1 MQHSTLSCSRLALS
15 LKLYVLIKYYG
26 LTLVVFTDC
35 LGYCLRRKQQIGK
48 LRVDAERQSLDNS
61 LMLQRLA
68 INLGYSVF
76 VALAWVGLWHL
87 NGFLFNAAEVAPL
100 VSLVFLPAIL
110 RPMAVLIFGA
120 SGAIGLILGAAVT
133 TLPLISPPSLPILLI
148 ILSNGLVAWLVLLLL
163 RRIPTYRSELTYDM
177 TGLTLRTI
185 ILFAGL
191 TALASSLTNSLI
203 ISLSPDLS
211 SSSGL
216 PLSMLA
222 GDAIGAFLMLY
233 LLSIFSPFVSKHFR

>member
-26 LTLVVFTDC
+26 LILVVFTDC

-110 RPMAVLIFGA
+110 RPMAVLIFGV
-120 SGAIGLILGAAVT
+120 SGAIGLILGAAV

-185 ILFAGL
+185 ILFRGADCASKFSDKFSDYISFPRSL
-191 TALASSLTNSLI
+191 FVLRATLIYASWRCHWCIFDALFAV
-203 ISLSPDLS
+203 D
-211 SSSGL
+211 
-216 PLSMLA
+216 
-222 GDAIGAFLMLY
+222 
-233 LLSIFSPFVSKHFR
+233 IFAVCF

>member
-1 MQHSTLSCSRLALS
+1 MVILQTS
-15 LKLYVLIKYYG
+15 KKKVE
-26 LTLVVFTDC
+26 TD
-35 LGYCLRRKQQIGK
+35 L
-48 LRVDAERQSLDNS
+48 QSLEKS
-61 LMLQRLA
+61 SMLQRFTV
-68 INLGYSVF
+68 NFGYSVF
-76 VALAWVGLWHL
+76 VALSWVGLWHL
-87 NGFLFNAAEVAPL
+87 NNFLFDAAEVAPL
-100 VSLVFLPAIL
+100 VSLIFLPAIL
-110 RPMAVLIFGA
+110 RPMAVLLFGFP
-120 SGAIGLILGAAVT
+120 GAIGLILGAAVT
-133 TLPLISPPSLPILLI
+133 LPTIAAPSFPLILI
-148 ILSNGLVAWLVLLLL
+148 VLSNGLVAWMVFLLLSQ
-163 RRIPTYRSELTYDM
+163 IPAHRSQLTHDM
-177 TGLTLRTI
+177 TGITLRTI

>member
-1 MQHSTLSCSRLALS
+1 
-15 LKLYVLIKYYG
+15 
-26 LTLVVFTDC
+26 
-35 LGYCLRRKQQIGK
+35 
-48 LRVDAERQSLDNS
+48 
-61 LMLQRLA
+61 MLQRLA

-110 RPMAVLIFGA
+110 RPMAVLIFGV
-120 SGAIGLILGAAVT
+120 SGAVGLILGAAIT
-133 TLPLISPPSLPILLI
+133 QPLISTLSLPIVLI
-148 ILSNGLVAWLVLLLL
+148 TLSNGLVAWVVLLVL
-163 RRIPTYRSELTYDM
+163 RQIPAYRSELTYDM
-177 TGLTLRTI
+177 SGLTLRTI

-216 PLSMLA
+216 PLSLSMLA

-233 LLSIFSPFVSKHFR
+233 LLSIFSPSVSKHFR

>member
-110 RPMAVLIFGA
+110 RPMAVLIFGV
-120 SGAIGLILGAAVT
+120 SGAIGLILGAAI

-216 PLSMLA
+216 SLSMLA

>member
-1 MQHSTLSCSRLALS
+1 
-15 LKLYVLIKYYG
+15 V
-26 LTLVVFTDC
+26 
-35 LGYCLRRKQQIGK
+35 
-48 LRVDAERQSLDNS
+48 
-61 LMLQRLA
+61 
-68 INLGYSVF
+68 
-76 VALAWVGLWHL
+76 AWV
-87 NGFLFNAAEVAPL
+87 
-100 VSLVFLPAIL
+100 
-110 RPMAVLIFGA
+110 
-120 SGAIGLILGAAVT
+120 
-133 TLPLISPPSLPILLI
+133 
-148 ILSNGLVAWLVLLLL
+148 VLLLL

-211 SSSGL
+211 TSSGL

>member
-1 MQHSTLSCSRLALS
+1 
-15 LKLYVLIKYYG
+15 
-26 LTLVVFTDC
+26 
-35 LGYCLRRKQQIGK
+35 
-48 LRVDAERQSLDNS
+48 
-61 LMLQRLA
+61 
-68 INLGYSVF
+68 
-76 VALAWVGLWHL
+76 
-87 NGFLFNAAEVAPL
+87 
-100 VSLVFLPAIL
+100 
-110 RPMAVLIFGA
+110 MAVLIFGV

-133 TLPLISPPSLPILLI
+133 LPLISPPNLPILLI
-148 ILSNGLVAWLVLLLL
+148 ILSNGLVAWVVLLLL

-191 TALASSLTNSLI
+191 TALASSLTNFLI

-211 SSSGL
+211 TSSGL

-233 LLSIFSPFVSKHFR
+233 LLSIFSPFVSKHF

>member
-1 MQHSTLSCSRLALS
+1 MQHSTLSCSRLALI

-26 LTLVVFTDC
+26 LILVVFTDC
-35 LGYCLRRKQQIGK
+35 LGYCLRRKQQIGR

-87 NGFLFNAAEVAPL
+87 NGFLFKAAEVSPL
-100 VSLVFLPAIL
+100 ASLVFLPAIL
-110 RPMAVLIFGA
+110 RPMAVLIFGV
-120 SGAIGLILGAAVT
+120 SGAVGLILGAAIT
-133 TLPLISPPSLPILLI
+133 QPLISTLSLPIVLI
-148 ILSNGLVAWLVLLLL
+148 TLSNGLVAWVVLLVL
-163 RRIPTYRSELTYDM
+163 RQIPAYRSELTYDM
-177 TGLTLRTI
+177 SGLTLRTI

-191 TALASSLTNSLI
+191 TALASSLTTSLI
-203 ISLSPDLS
+203 VFLSPDLS
-211 SSSGL
+211 STSGL
-216 PLSMLA
+216 PLYILA

>member
-1 MQHSTLSCSRLALS
+1 
-15 LKLYVLIKYYG
+15 
-26 LTLVVFTDC
+26 
-35 LGYCLRRKQQIGK
+35 
-48 LRVDAERQSLDNS
+48 
-61 LMLQRLA
+61 MLQRLA
-68 INLGYSVF
+68 MNFGYSVF

-87 NGFLFNAAEVAPL
+87 NDCLFNAAEVAPL

-110 RPMAVLIFGA
+110 RPMAVLIFGVP
-120 SGAIGLILGAAVT
+120 GAIGLILGAAVT
-133 TLPLISPPSLPILLI
+133 LPLISPASLPILLI
-148 ILSNGLVAWLVLLLL
+148 ILSNGLVAWVVLLLL

-177 TGLTLRTI
+177 TGLTLKTI

-191 TALASSLTNSLI
+191 TAIASSLTNSLL

-211 SSSGL
+211 ASSGL
-216 PLSMLA
+216 TLSMLA

>member
-1 MQHSTLSCSRLALS
+1 
-15 LKLYVLIKYYG
+15 
-26 LTLVVFTDC
+26 
-35 LGYCLRRKQQIGK
+35 
-48 LRVDAERQSLDNS
+48 
-61 LMLQRLA
+61 
-68 INLGYSVF
+68 
-76 VALAWVGLWHL
+76 
-87 NGFLFNAAEVAPL
+87 
-100 VSLVFLPAIL
+100 
-110 RPMAVLIFGA
+110 MAVLIFGV

-133 TLPLISPPSLPILLI
+133 LPLISPPNLPILLI
-148 ILSNGLVAWLVLLLL
+148 ILSNGLVAWVVLLLL

-211 SSSGL
+211 TSSGL

-233 LLSIFSPFVSKHFR
+233 LLSIFSPFVSKHF

>member
-1 MQHSTLSCSRLALS
+1 MLSVNSSIIRLCCN
-15 LKLYVLIKYYG
+15 VLLWIW
-26 LTLVVFTDC
+26 
-35 LGYCLRRKQQIGK
+35 
-48 LRVDAERQSLDNS
+48 
-61 LMLQRLA
+61 A
-68 INLGYSVF
+68 IRYLWS
-76 VALAWVGLWHL
+76 WVGLWHL
-87 NGFLFNAAEVAPL
+87 NDFLFNAAEVAPL

-110 RPMAVLIFGA
+110 RPMAVLIFGV

-133 TLPLISPPSLPILLI
+133 TLISPPNLPILLI
-148 ILSNGLVAWLVLLLL
+148 ILSNGLVAWVVLLLL

-191 TALASSLTNSLI
+191 TALASSLINSLI

-211 SSSGL
+211 TSSGL